1 MISVFRKTGDGESV
15 VCRLSD
21 RNAKLTQECMGKDE
35 VSVQVTVD
43 EVLPIR
49 EMDYI
54 RVDGAVYTLNRMTDY
69 DEVSD
74 VEFRYNLIFEGVIY
88 NLMDKMYVDVERNS
102 DRFSLTGTLQ
112 EFTDLL
118 VVNMNSVDV
127 GWSRGDVPETER
139 KNLTFESVSC
149 REVLNRL
156 ASEFGVEYYLNG
168 RKVCF
173 TDRFENRTS
182 LVFERGK
189 GKGLYKLTCRN
200 ADTGNTVTRVR
211 VYGSTENLPVGY
223 RNGQADRLQL
233 PMADGKPTYYL
244 EDYSEF
250 SKVVERTVHFD
261 DVKPTFKGEVKTV
274 SDEYNRRITCP
285 AIDFDLKEVA
295 VGDNARVNFLTGDL
309 AGVAFRFEW
318 DQTKKEL
325 NLIRQEDQMELP
337 DADGKRL
344 LIPNANK
351 KAVAGDEFNFT
362 GINLPQA
369 YVDRA
374 EQELL
379 AKGREWLSFYKQL
392 RVNFSLDVDYRFLRD
407 SGYTLHVGDVVTV
420 KVPKLGMEKMLRV
433 LSVDKDL
440 NTGKL
445 SCNVSNYLTESWEK
459 KIEGQIQA
467 TQSSVDRVNLNA
479 SYLVEATKEWVAQRF
494 ARLAGGNRFVGKQE
508 VDGDVELAAD
518 RRLSIGDAVMRVA
531 KGLFRT
537 VLSVAGKNGEDVEI
551 EAAGMKAKQVTAEE
565 VSTPDFVS
573 GFLGSGARLKDSH
586 LELDELTVRKRMN
599 VYELMIEK
607 VKSVGGNLIVSVGSA
622 KIETVADAGGYF
634 RCTYQHN
641 EAGTVNPFV
650 VDDQVLC
657 QTFGGKNARR
667 YWRRVVAVGDGY
679 FDLSKA
685 DCEAGSAVPEA
696 GDEVVQLGHRTDRSR
711 QSAIL
716 LCAVGADA
724 PYTDHYDGINGFS
737 LAGKLVSREGKLTGI
752 VDEAFGQL
760 SGSGLYAKNAYLRG
774 SLALSTGQKVEERI
788 SELGREQI
796 LQKETLT
803 ELKADQDGFSVR
815 VSSVE
820 ERATAAEE
828 AVNGLQIGGVN
839 LVSNLP
845 ENWING
851 VISGSGIIVN
861 NMTYLVTKN
870 FTSIDAGVHIVSVP
884 DYVCNVGIVLF
895 RENKAISRVI
905 LVKGTEYESREIN
918 VLSTEQFF
926 KMSFR
931 FEPAI
936 TVSGN
941 DILRAKIQIEKGNL
955 PTTWSPSLAD
965 QQAMIDSVQI
975 GTRNYISKKY
985 LLDWNRTDKD
995 IAVWGKDG
1003 EGVYLSIDH
1012 KKLHDCVAL
1021 ADGFEQSAD
1030 VFGNRIAYK
1039 PNTQYVFCVDWKLTA
1054 AQSHVGIDFLIWYSD
1069 CSYSEVNLERDCL
1082 TRRRTNV
1089 ITDQGKSVVK
1099 ISAAY
1104 GVEGARSL
1112 IYDIGLVEGNRAPV
1126 NIPVAEEDLKGAS
1139 HVNLVDGTKLVSL
1152 IDAGGDWNYRILNVP
1167 VLKPNTVYSV
1177 SFQQA
1182 EVLSGNPAGFSFVL
1196 YNKSITKARGSVTIP
1211 AGGKSGVLFTTN
1223 DFSAEDSYLLV
1234 YGGTVGA
1241 TKGVSVKYSGIML
1254 VEGFLAPDS
1263 WSQSVGD
1270 VSREINDVS
1279 DALKDLDSTITTTFK
1294 DGVIQAAEAK
1304 AIEQHINT
1312 LEAEKKDMD
1321 AQYSD
1326 LYGNAYV
1333 PEDAK
1338 QGLTDAKSKYNA
1350 THTALLAA
1358 IRAAIADGVTS
1369 AAEKADVDAKFS
1381 AYGSALAVYQGQAG
1395 KVQKAIQ
1402 DELNR
1407 RASIEASNKA
1417 LGQSWAN
1424 GRMLYTDPTF
1434 KVGSN
1439 GVYPYNNSG
1448 NGTVIVTRVGRLAD
1462 SPVRESDYNMEV
1474 KNTGT
1479 ASPGVGGFRFG
1490 TAARANAILIARFI
1504 AKIPVGRHVLF
1515 ATNSIGTGN
1524 ESFWATP
1531 NAGTGKWTEYIF
1543 VVKCGST
1550 GVFGDTMYFYLD
1562 GSVGTPS
1569 SPVVWYLA
1577 YASVFDVTDG
1587 RNAQTDARDAFL
1599 EANRG
1604 KLFLRGTGINRV
1616 SSAVCMINN
1625 DGVNLLSGVTQS
1637 GANLVIFRR
1646 SDLVVLERIN
1656 YYCTWASD
1664 AIGQSKVDELVE
1676 KLNSLDSSVIVCL
1689 VSYDSMFG
1697 FADYTALFVALERCG
1712 ASGSKAMNASIR
1724 IPYAFVGIPGIGKG
1738 NGIEVFTSSAS
1749 DAPYAE
1755 ISTQIVNGTPI
1766 GMSSVAAAAIT
1777 VVKTE
1782 LQTSIDSKSDRIELK
1797 AVENNYNALKERVS
1811 GAESKIEQTA
1821 RQISLLVK
1829 DDTSESGIVID
1840 PKRIEITGETVFRD
1854 TSNNQTFSIFSSGGY
1869 ALNLNNNFK
1878 VTAGGKLYATNAE
1891 ISGKIVSN
1899 SSGNRI
1905 VIDPDSR
1912 TFRMLSSGNYA
1923 LFDLAFSSNTASMKI
1938 SSTTDMAGYVNQV
1951 AIGASYVDITY
1962 ATYGV
1967 SLGATSTTFKT
1978 LKMLI
1983 DLSAHTGQTTS
1994 PSLYIK
2000 GLQKVTNTNGWDRV
2014 LVNVS
2019 TGQIAY
2025 G

>member
-1 MISVFRKTGDGESV
+1 M
-15 VCRLSD
+15 
-21 RNAKLTQECMGKDE
+21 
-35 VSVQVTVD
+35 
-43 EVLPIR
+43 
-49 EMDYI
+49 
-54 RVDGAVYTLNRMTDY
+54 
-69 DEVSD
+69 
-74 VEFRYNLIFEGVIY
+74 
-88 NLMDKMYVDVERNS
+88 
-102 DRFSLTGTLQ
+102 
-112 EFTDLL
+112 
-118 VVNMNSVDV
+118 
-127 GWSRGDVPETER
+127 
-139 KNLTFESVSC
+139 
-149 REVLNRL
+149 
-156 ASEFGVEYYLNG
+156 
-168 RKVCF
+168 
-173 TDRFENRTS
+173 
-182 LVFERGK
+182 
-189 GKGLYKLTCRN
+189 
-200 ADTGNTVTRVR
+200 
-211 VYGSTENLPVGY
+211 
-223 RNGQADRLQL
+223 
-233 PMADGKPTYYL
+233 
-244 EDYSEF
+244 
-250 SKVVERTVHFD
+250 
-261 DVKPTFKGEVKTV
+261 
-274 SDEYNRRITCP
+274 
-285 AIDFDLKEVA
+285 
-295 VGDNARVNFLTGDL
+295 
-309 AGVAFRFEW
+309 
-318 DQTKKEL
+318 
-325 NLIRQEDQMELP
+325 
-337 DADGKRL
+337 
-344 LIPNANK
+344 
-351 KAVAGDEFNFT
+351 
-362 GINLPQA
+362 
-369 YVDRA
+369 
-374 EQELL
+374 
-379 AKGREWLSFYKQL
+379 
-392 RVNFSLDVDYRFLRD
+392 
-407 SGYTLHVGDVVTV
+407 
-420 KVPKLGMEKMLRV
+420 
-433 LSVDKDL
+433 
-440 NTGKL
+440 
-445 SCNVSNYLTESWEK
+445 
-459 KIEGQIQA
+459 
-467 TQSSVDRVNLNA
+467 
-479 SYLVEATKEWVAQRF
+479 
-494 ARLAGGNRFVGKQE
+494 
-508 VDGDVELAAD
+508 
-518 RRLSIGDAVMRVA
+518 
-531 KGLFRT
+531 
-537 VLSVAGKNGEDVEI
+537 
-551 EAAGMKAKQVTAEE
+551 
-565 VSTPDFVS
+565 
-573 GFLGSGARLKDSH
+573 
-586 LELDELTVRKRMN
+586 
-599 VYELMIEK
+599 
-607 VKSVGGNLIVSVGSA
+607 
-622 KIETVADAGGYF
+622 
-634 RCTYQHN
+634 
-641 EAGTVNPFV
+641 
-650 VDDQVLC
+650 
-657 QTFGGKNARR
+657 
-667 YWRRVVAVGDGY
+667 VAVGDGY

-716 LCAVGADA
+716 LCAVGVDA

-845 ENWING
+845 ENWMNG
-851 VISGSGIIVN
+851 VISGTGIIVN

-918 VLSTEQFF
+918 VLPTEQFF

-1030 VFGNRIAYK
+1030 VFGGKIAYK

-1054 AQSHVGIDFLIWYSD
+1054 VQSHVGIDFLIWYSD

-1139 HVNLVDGTKLVSL
+1139 HVNLADGTRSVLLSNT
-1152 IDAGGDWNYRILNVP
+1152 GGDWNYMILYVP
-1167 VLKPNTVYSV
+1167 GLKPNTVYSV

-1182 EVLSGNPAGFSFVL
+1182 DVLSGNPAGFSFVL

-1338 QGLTDAKSKYNA
+1338 QGLADAKSKYNA

-1434 KVGSN
+1434 KVGGN
-1439 GVYPYNNSG
+1439 GVYPYNNSD
-1448 NGTVIVTRVGRLAD
+1448 NGTVTVTRVSRLAD

-1474 KNTGT
+1474 KNTGS

-1504 AKIPVGRHVLF
+1504 AKVPVGRHVIF
-1515 ATNSIGTGN
+1515 ATNSIGTGD
-1524 ESFWATP
+1524 EPFWATP

-1577 YASVFDVTDG
+1577 YASVFDVT
-1587 RNAQTDARDAFL
+1587 
-1599 EANRG
+1599 
-1604 KLFLRGTGINRV
+1604 
-1616 SSAVCMINN
+1616 S
-1625 DGVNLLSGVTQS
+1625 GVNTAILAKEAAEAVTVKLS
-1637 GANLVIFRR
+1637 
-1646 SDLVVLERIN
+1646 E
-1656 YYCTWASD
+1656 WASD
-1664 AIGQSKVDELVE
+1664 SKISPAEKTGLKQQLVDIRAEYADLEAKAQKYDLKGESTWTAYQGAYNLAVAALNKYTAVSPECIQVDSDYMNIEAYYTKRQVFIDVVSNYSLENGLIRTIDATSLDQNKYYPVTFRLYDGIRSKIHVRAKLYTSGVPSWAVHSGGFACEASWSVSGNGWGVINVDRYIDNYTFIWTDTSPIGNIGQMGRSSHEYINVREINLRTEEFSQLEETIGV
-1676 KLNSLDSSVIVCL
+1676 LD
-1689 VSYDSMFG
+1689 
-1697 FADYTALFVALERCG
+1697 
-1712 ASGSKAMNASIR
+1712 
-1724 IPYAFVGIPGIGKG
+1724 
-1738 NGIEVFTSSAS
+1738 
-1749 DAPYAE
+1749 
-1755 ISTQIVNGTPI
+1755 
-1766 GMSSVAAAAIT
+1766 AIT
-1777 VVKTE
+1777 PPVPDLTVVRTTLDAKIAVAE
-1782 LQTSIDSKSDRIELK
+1782 GKINLIASKEEFDRLGGSNTMMSQLTVAYDGIKLLAK
-1797 AVENNYNALKERVS
+1797 NGNI
-1811 GAESKIEQTA
+1811 GA
-1821 RQISLLVK
+1821 
-1829 DDTSESGIVID
+1829 GIVID
-1840 PKRIEITGETVFRD
+1840 PKRIEITGETVFR
-1854 TSNNQTFSIFSSGGY
+1854 NNSGNQINFFGSGNDVFSI
-1869 ALNLNNNFK
+1869 NNGVFK
-1878 VTAGGKLYATNAE
+1878 VDKNGKATMTNCEITGGKFMDFNIIPGMMQT
-1891 ISGKIVSN
+1891 
-1899 SSGNRI
+1899 
-1905 VIDPDSR
+1905 
-1912 TFRMLSSGNYA
+1912 
-1923 LFDLAFSSNTASMKI
+1923 
-1938 SSTTDMAGYVNQV
+1938 
-1951 AIGASYVDITY
+1951 
-1962 ATYGV
+1962 
-1967 SLGATSTTFKT
+1967 ATSTKGQITISSAGSSLAPYILLTKVVSGQSASGAMYMGGIPAVSDKIILEVDDADILHRRGTFKGDAIT
-1978 LKMLI
+1978 CNSMTGTS
-1983 DLSAHTGQTTS
+1983 LSCTS
-1994 PSLYIK
+1994 LSVSGAIHFTNLSKI
-2000 GLQKVTNTNGWDRV
+2000 TNTNGWDRV
-2014 LVNVS
+2014 LVNV
-2019 TGQIAY
+2019 TTKQIAY